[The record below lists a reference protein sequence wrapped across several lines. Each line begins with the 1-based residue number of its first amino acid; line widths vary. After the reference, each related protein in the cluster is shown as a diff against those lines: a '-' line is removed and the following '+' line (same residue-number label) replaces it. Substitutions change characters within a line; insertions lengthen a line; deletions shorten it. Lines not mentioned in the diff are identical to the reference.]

1 MATADAIAR
10 HRVLRR
16 YLLDGERV
24 VTAVHQHWAKVAE
37 PVATT
42 LASLVLV
49 LWLDAVIPASTGHL
63 ADVIWW
69 LWLVVVVRA
78 VWLLL
83 GWRHDWFVAT
93 DKRLIL
99 TYGLLTQK
107 VAMMPLSKVT
117 DMSYNRSPLG
127 RLFGFG
133 TFIMESAGQEQ
144 ALNRVN
150 WVPDP
155 DQHLPGDLRR
165 DLRGRGP
172 RPGPVRRR
180 RDRGRRPPADAPA
193 TGSRPDR
200 PSARP
205 ARPTSPSRPPT
216 PAAGPPASACARPS
230 PARTSPVAGRSTRA
244 PTCVRAAA
252 ATPTP
257 GRSRSSGRRPMP
269 GAGRAPRPL
278 ATARS
283 RLRTAA
289 LVVPGDVPHTPAR

>member
-37 PVATT
+37 PVATA
-42 LASLVLV
+42 LASLVLA

-69 LWLVVVVRA
+69 LWLLVVVRA
-78 VWLLL
+78 VWKLLE
-83 GWRHDWFVAT
+83 WRHDWFVAT

-127 RLFGFG
+127 RVVGFG
-133 TFIMESAGQEQ
+133 TFVMESAGQEQ
-144 ALNRVN
+144 ALHHVN

-155 DQHLPGDLRR
+155 DHTYRAICAEIFGVEDHDRVLTGGDGGDGTGDDGHPTSHRHR
-165 DLRGRGP
+165 SARTTP
-172 RPGPVRRR
+172 R
-180 RDRGRRPPADAPA
+180 
-193 TGSRPDR
+193 
-200 PSARP
+200 ARP
-205 ARPTSPSRPPT
+205 ARRTSPSRPAT

-230 PARTSPVAGRSTRA
+230 PARTLPAAARSTRA
-244 PTCVRAAA
+244 PTCAAAAA

-257 GRSRSSGRRPMP
+257 GRSRSSGRRPSTEAP
-269 GAGRAPRPL
+269 RRRAGRALSRPSRARPTREPGCHRPR
-278 ATARS
+278 
-283 RLRTAA
+283 
-289 LVVPGDVPHTPAR
+289 